1 MQDLIP
7 PPQQNESQADFADRC
22 HVSMGD
28 GHSTDSKNAVCF
40 QTWRMHKGVDSLD
53 QTAVQRFSNGDFVQV
68 KDVPVFTE
76 HTTTDS
82 DGNMVVY
89 DRNALEAI
97 AERCNERIEDTGDFS
112 PITDGHTP
120 DREAS
125 ERGVPM
131 PEVLGYAGP
140 YRLGRVGNK
149 NPRWAIF
156 ADEWWHKDDVQKLK
170 KLRRRSPEVWLED
183 RMEDRFFD
191 PIAALG
197 AETPRLDMG
206 MTRFARTGDG
216 REVAKYTAAAPSAF
230 SVDIKDEIDVREGR
244 QDYDC
249 GLPHEGDGETK
260 KKDYGV
266 NPWLAAGMGALAGNM
281 LKKCPPCPGDTRFR
295 SYQASSE
302 DEADDDLIE
311 NYHAGEEGMALSP
324 DDVQNIVDAI
334 EQLDWVSW
342 VKDQMANE
350 PQPAGEQNQLAPDQ
364 GPEGPDP
371 NMQGMEVPPAP
382 PAVPAPP
389 QPVEAPAAP
398 PMNGNGQEPQPLS
411 RKGYQAEG
419 DDDEIEI
426 SIDADDDDDMDMY
439 SAEDDILLGDG
450 EDVDI
455 DIDLDDESEE
465 YRSRRYQ
472 SSSEGSVEGERSGKP
487 SESGDVAATDLMK
500 FSKLRGSLRKTRSSY
515 AKLRREHA
523 GMQER
528 LQKIENEKVTA
539 QRFSRLQS
547 LAMEYSLDLVKESDR
562 SGAMTEEQFEDHLDV
577 IAENY
582 SRIPLADRTPQ
593 LFAPDLT
600 PDTAKTAKYQKE
612 NADKAVAHC
621 LRERS
626 KGNNISY
633 AEAIEA
639 VGQSD

>member
-1 MQDLIP
+1 
-7 PPQQNESQADFADRC
+7 
-22 HVSMGD
+22 MGD

-40 QTWRMHKGVDSLD
+40 QTWRMHKGEDALD

-76 HTTTDS
+76 HTTTDR

-97 AERCNERIEDTGDFS
+97 ADRCNERIEDTGDFS

-131 PEVLGYAGP
+131 PEVRGYAGP

-149 NPRWAIF
+149 KPRWAIF

-170 KLRRRSPEVWLED
+170 KLRRRSPEVWLEE

-230 SVDIKDEIDVREGR
+230 SVDIKDEIEV
-244 QDYDC
+244 
-249 GLPHEGDGETK
+249 GDGGK
-260 KKDYGV
+260 QDYGV

-281 LKKCPPCPGDTRFR
+281 LKKCPPCPGDTGFR
-295 SYQASSE
+295 SYQASCG
-302 DEADDDLIE
+302 DDDADTDTE
-311 NYHAGEEGMALSP
+311 NYQGEEGMALSP

-334 EQLDWVSW
+334 EQLDWVTW

-350 PQPAGEQNQLAPDQ
+350 PQPSVEQNQLAPDQ
-364 GPEGPDP
+364 GPEGVDPDMRAVEP
-371 NMQGMEVPPAP
+371 PPAP
-382 PAVPAPP
+382 AAVPAPE

-398 PMNGNGQEPQPLS
+398 PMNGNGQQPLS

-419 DDDEIEI
+419 DDDDISIE
-426 SIDADDDDDMDMY
+426 IDADGDDDLDMY
-439 SAEDDILLGDG
+439 NAEDDILLGDD
-450 EDVDI
+450 EEVDI

-465 YRSRRYQ
+465 YRSKRYQ
-472 SSSEGSVEGERSGKP
+472 SLPEGSSEGDRIGHPTEDA
-487 SESGDVAATDLMK
+487 DVADPALMK
-500 FSKLRGSLRKTRSSY
+500 FSKLRGNLRKTRASY
-515 AKLRREHA
+515 AKLRRANA

-528 LQKIENEKVTA
+528 LQRIEQEKTTA

-562 SGAMTEEQFEDHLDV
+562 SGGMTEEQFEDHLDV

-600 PDTAKTAKYQKE
+600 PDTAKTVKYQKE
-612 NADKAVAHC
+612 NADKAVAYC

-639 VGQSD
+639 VDQSD

>member
-7 PPQQNESQADFADRC
+7 PPQPNESQADFADRC

-40 QTWRMHKGVDSLD
+40 QTWRMHKGEDALD

-76 HTTTDS
+76 HTTTDR

-97 AERCNERIEDTGDFS
+97 ADRCNERIEDTGDFS

-149 NPRWAIF
+149 KPRWAIF

-170 KLRRRSPEVWLED
+170 KLRRRSPEVWLEE

-230 SVDIKDEIDVREGR
+230 SVDIKDEIEV
-244 QDYDC
+244 
-249 GLPHEGDGETK
+249 GDGGK
-260 KKDYGV
+260 QDYGV

-281 LKKCPPCPGDTRFR
+281 LKKCPPCPGDTGFR
-295 SYQASSE
+295 SYQASCC
-302 DEADDDLIE
+302 DDDSDHDTDHK
-311 NYHAGEEGMALSP
+311 NYQGEEGMALSP

-334 EQLDWVSW
+334 EQLDWVTW

-350 PQPAGEQNQLAPDQ
+350 PQPSVEQNQLAPDQ
-364 GPEGPDP
+364 GPEGVDPDMRAVEP
-371 NMQGMEVPPAP
+371 PPAP
-382 PAVPAPP
+382 AAVPAPE

-398 PMNGNGQEPQPLS
+398 PMNGNGQQPLS

-419 DDDEIEI
+419 DDDDISIE
-426 SIDADDDDDMDMY
+426 IDADGDDDLDMY
-439 SAEDDILLGDG
+439 NAEDDILLGDD
-450 EDVDI
+450 EEVDI

-465 YRSRRYQ
+465 YRSKRYQ
-472 SSSEGSVEGERSGKP
+472 SLPEGSSEGDRIGHPTEDA
-487 SESGDVAATDLMK
+487 DVADPALMK
-500 FSKLRGSLRKTRSSY
+500 FSKLRGNLRKTRASY
-515 AKLRREHA
+515 AKLRRANA

-528 LQKIENEKVTA
+528 LQRIEQEKTTA

-562 SGAMTEEQFEDHLDV
+562 SGGMTEEQFEDHLDV
-577 IAENY
+577 ITENY

-600 PDTAKTAKYQKE
+600 PDTAKTVKYQKE
-612 NADKAVAHC
+612 NADKAVAYC

-639 VGQSD
+639 VDQSD